1 LPILFLFKKNVRAN
15 NQSMNDAPHTI
26 TVPPP
31 DEIERRI
38 TACKAELKA
47 LARLKRMSRA
57 AKSAADARESRPPFV
72 KGATA

>member
-1 LPILFLFKKNVRAN
+1 
-15 NQSMNDAPHTI
+15 MNDAPQTI

-57 AKSAADARESRPPFV
+57 AKSAADARASRPTLPAV
-72 KGATA
+72 KGGGS